1 MGDENIPPDRVPFE
15 VSHPH
20 LKEFIGFLPEL
31 NKESYRGCV
40 MVACSYLDELLR
52 RILLAF
58 LVEVPTSADLV
69 VGFNAP
75 LGTMSTR
82 TAAAYSLGLIHE
94 REFKELEILRRVRNR
109 FAHGV
114 HVSFDMQDVKALCQ
128 NLTMAA
134 RSDDAS
140 KDAARAL
147 YTTAAVSL
155 ILNLTNRPGY
165 VARQRRKY
173 KDCPI
178 ECCNKGRFYPWT
190 TLVAVAMSVSQPKP
204 AVKIGPSSTI
214 SEVPRKFHQRLDTD
228 HPFDCLPEPIPEVKT
243 VCHCSKSSALSIAVF
258 SSWTA

>member
-1 MGDENIPPDRVPFE
+1 MSDENIPSDKVPLE

-31 NKESYRGCV
+31 NKESDRGCV

-58 LVEVPTSADLV
+58 LLEVPTSVDLV
-69 VGFNAP
+69 EGFNAP

-82 TAAAYSLGLIHE
+82 TAAAYSLGLIRE

-128 NLTMAA
+128 NLTMSA
-134 RSDDAS
+134 RTDDAS

-147 YTTAAVSL
+147 YTTAAVCL
-155 ILNLTNRPGY
+155 ILNLTNCPVY
-165 VARQRRKY
+165 VARQRREC
-173 KDCPI
+173 KDWPC
-178 ECCNKGRFYPWT
+178 
-190 TLVAVAMSVSQPKP
+190 
-204 AVKIGPSSTI
+204 
-214 SEVPRKFHQRLDTD
+214 
-228 HPFDCLPEPIPEVKT
+228 
-243 VCHCSKSSALSIAVF
+243 
-258 SSWTA
+258 